1 MQPHG
6 VRIANAIP
14 AAATQVHR
22 SRRDDG
28 RLRQRLAL
36 SLSPLSRC
44 RMRSLLLL
52 LLLLPLLPLPLPKP
66 LIHENGCGD
75 DAHDRDARGHQEI

>member
-1 MQPHG
+1 MSFALRMLVQLPQRKFIGHAAMTG
-6 VRIANAIP
+6 VCG
-14 AAATQVHR
+14 
-22 SRRDDG
+22 SG
-28 RLRQRLAL
+28 SL
-36 SLSPLSRC
+36 SLSPLPRC

-52 LLLLPLLPLPLPKP
+52 LLLLLPLPPPPP